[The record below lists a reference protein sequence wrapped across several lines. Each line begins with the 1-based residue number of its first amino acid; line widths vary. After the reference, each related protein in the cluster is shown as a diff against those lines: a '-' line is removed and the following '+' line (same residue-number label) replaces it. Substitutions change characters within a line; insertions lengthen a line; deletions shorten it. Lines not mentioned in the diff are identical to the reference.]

1 MLLFLVRK
9 SFNENQSVNYM
20 SNTLF
25 YIFAVVTIFS
35 SLMVITVVNPVH
47 SVLFL
52 VLVFL
57 NAAGM
62 LFVLQLEFIPLTFII
77 VYVGAIAILFLFVV
91 MMLDIKVTSKS
102 NDFFKYLPIGGL
114 IGSLFIFEVLNTVNC
129 SFVIPETFQSM
140 DNYIPWVSSMDKVTN
155 LEALGQLL
163 YTYYFIYFLI
173 AGIILL
179 VAMVGAIVLTLQFN
193 KTVKNQ
199 LIFRQLSRN
208 ADSAVFLARD

>member
-1 MLLFLVRK
+1 
-9 SFNENQSVNYM
+9 M

-25 YIFAVVTIFS
+25 YIFAFVT
-35 SLMVITVVNPVH
+35 LLAAVMVITVVNPVH

-114 IGSLFIFEVLNTVNC
+114 IGGLFIFEVLNTLNYSFIIPNKSNIVN
-129 SFVIPETFQSM
+129 TFTSW
-140 DNYIPWVSSMDKVTN
+140 ISTVDKVTN

-173 AGIILL
+173 SGIILL
-179 VAMVGAIVLTLQFN
+179 VAMLGAIVLTLQFN

>member
-1 MLLFLVRK
+1 
-9 SFNENQSVNYM
+9 M

-155 LEALGQLL
+155 LEALGKLL

>member
-1 MLLFLVRK
+1 
-9 SFNENQSVNYM
+9 M

-25 YIFAVVTIFS
+25 YIFAFVTVLAAI
-35 SLMVITVVNPVH
+35 MVITVVNPVH

-102 NDFFKYLPIGGL
+102 NDFFMKISMNHALRVML
-114 IGSLFIFEVLNTVNC
+114 INFRCRDAKGHLKEIYTHFTCATDTTNIQVT
-129 SFVIPETFQSM
+129 ET
-140 DNYIPWVSSMDKVTN
+140 
-155 LEALGQLL
+155 
-163 YTYYFIYFLI
+163 
-173 AGIILL
+173 
-179 VAMVGAIVLTLQFN
+179 
-193 KTVKNQ
+193 
-199 LIFRQLSRN
+199 
-208 ADSAVFLARD
+208 

>member
-1 MLLFLVRK
+1 
-9 SFNENQSVNYM
+9 M

-25 YIFAVVTIFS
+25 YIFATITVFAA
-35 SLMVITVVNPVH
+35 LMVITVVNPVH

-114 IGSLFIFEVLNTVNC
+114 IGGLFVFEVLNTINY
-129 SFVIPETFQSM
+129 SFIAPENMHTTKNFIS
-140 DNYIPWVSSMDKVTN
+140 WVSTMDKVTN

-173 AGIILL
+173 AGMILL

-208 ADSAVFLARD
+208 ADSAVFLARN

>member
-1 MLLFLVRK
+1 
-9 SFNENQSVNYM
+9 M

-25 YIFAVVTIFS
+25 YIFAAVTIFAAS
-35 SLMVITVVNPVH
+35 MVITVVNPVH

-114 IGSLFIFEVLNTVNC
+114 IGSLFIFEVLNTINC
-129 SFVIPETFQSM
+129 SFVIPENNYLA
-140 DNYIPWVSSMDKVTN
+140 DNFISWVAIIDKVTN

-173 AGIILL
+173 AGMILL

>member
-1 MLLFLVRK
+1 
-9 SFNENQSVNYM
+9 
-20 SNTLF
+20 
-25 YIFAVVTIFS
+25 
-35 SLMVITVVNPVH
+35 
-47 SVLFL
+47 
-52 VLVFL
+52 
-57 NAAGM
+57 M

-91 MMLDIKVTSKS
+91 MMLDIKVTSKA

-114 IGSLFIFEVLNTVNC
+114 IGGVFIFEVSNTVSS
-129 SFVIPETFQSM
+129 SFVEPKSAYFIS
-140 DNYIPWVSSMDKVTN
+140 WVSTVDKVTN

-163 YTYYFIYFLI
+163 YTYYFVYFLI
-173 AGIILL
+173 AGMILL

>member
-1 MLLFLVRK
+1 M
-9 SFNENQSVNYM
+9 
-20 SNTLF
+20 
-25 YIFAVVTIFS
+25 
-35 SLMVITVVNPVH
+35 
-47 SVLFL
+47 
-52 VLVFL
+52 
-57 NAAGM
+57 
-62 LFVLQLEFIPLTFII
+62 
-77 VYVGAIAILFLFVV
+77 
-91 MMLDIKVTSKS
+91 
-102 NDFFKYLPIGGL
+102 
-114 IGSLFIFEVLNTVNC
+114 NC

>member
-1 MLLFLVRK
+1 
-9 SFNENQSVNYM
+9 M
-20 SNTLF
+20 SNSLF
-25 YIFAVVTIFS
+25 YIFASITVLA

-57 NAAGM
+57 GAAGM

-91 MMLDIKVTSKS
+91 MMLDIKVTSKA
-102 NDFFKYLPIGGL
+102 NDFFKYIPIGGL
-114 IGSLFIFEVLNTVNC
+114 IGTLFIFEVLQALNG
-129 SFVIPETFQSM
+129 SFAIPTNIASTTSFPSWM
-140 DNYIPWVSSMDKVTN
+140 AAVDKITN
-155 LEALGQLL
+155 IESLGQLL

-173 AGIILL
+173 AGMILL

-193 KTVKNQ
+193 KSVKNQ
-199 LIFRQLSRN
+199 LIFRQLSRT
-208 ADSAVFLARD
+208 ADSAVFLVKD